1 MCGFAADITK
11 PFRQSFA
18 LPPPLSSKVEAW
30 VSAKTKTWLPS
41 YASAY
46 RGDSPVRGNVCDSR
60 QKGSRLPEEKRR
72 RALCAT
78 EGNSLI
84 FILNGIPYKLAKTI
98 YYNRYVHILTL
109 FAIKMLKCKRRFN
122 SQ

>member
-1 MCGFAADITK
+1 M
-11 PFRQSFA
+11 
-18 LPPPLSSKVEAW
+18 EAW
-30 VSAKTKTWLPS
+30 VSARLKKRLPS

-78 EGNSLI
+78 EGYFLI
-84 FILNGIPYKLAKTI
+84 FQLCDEVSSEADFCFLLPEEEAVESSGFLSGFLSGLLPDGAVPFCSVPEESGI
-98 YYNRYVHILTL
+98 
-109 FAIKMLKCKRRFN
+109 
-122 SQ
+122 SGG

>member
-18 LPPPLSSKVEAW
+18 LPPPLSSKVEAR
-30 VSAKTKTWLPS
+30 VSARLKKRLPS
-41 YASAY
+41 YALAY

-72 RALCAT
+72 RALCAA
-78 EGNSLI
+78 EGYFAFL
-84 FILNGIPYKLAKTI
+84 F
-98 YYNRYVHILTL
+98 NRNIAYAV
-109 FAIKMLKCKRRFN
+109 
-122 SQ
+122 

>member
-18 LPPPLSSKVEAW
+18 LPPPLPAEVEAFG
-30 VSAKTKTWLPS
+30 SLLFHDS
-41 YASAY
+41 EN

-78 EGNSLI
+78 EGYSS
-84 FILNGIPYKLAKTI
+84 
-98 YYNRYVHILTL
+98 
-109 FAIKMLKCKRRFN
+109 RF
-122 SQ
+122 